1 MIKEFD
7 NIAIMSGDRN
17 ITYKQLL
24 DYINLFAEQTP
35 KDEAQPRTAENL
47 SKTIIFSEN
56 REGWLYA
63 FYSVWQNRGIAVPV
77 DASSM
82 VDDVAY
88 ILRDCEPSVIWTS
101 REKQPVI
108 EDALKVTGQS
118 VKVLVI
124 DDFETVTP
132 HPRGRKTEIEDENIF
147 VKDNHDPALIIY
159 TSGTT
164 GSPKGVVLS
173 YANLYA
179 NMYSVTYDVPIFNSE
194 RRTII
199 LLPLHHILPLVG
211 TVILPILGGGGV
223 AICPSM
229 SGPDIM
235 DTLTRGKIAI
245 FVGVPRL
252 WQTLFNGIKKK
263 IDERA
268 ATRMM
273 FNLCAKVGSKKLS
286 RKVFD
291 AVHQKMGGHLA
302 YCVSGGASLDKEI
315 GEGLRTLGITM
326 LEGYG
331 MSETAPII
339 SFTRPGDVIP
349 GCVGLP
355 MSTVTVKIVNDEIC
369 VKGPNVMLGYYN
381 RPEETAQVIDSEGFV
396 HTGDLGFIDELGRI
410 HITGRSK
417 EIIVLSNGKNV
428 QPNEIEYKIEKYD
441 DKVKEVAV
449 TQNGDLLCAIIVPQ
463 DEWARNMTDA
473 EIEEALKRQV
483 IEPYNSSVVNYKKI
497 KSIFVYHGELP
508 RTKLDKLQRFKL
520 KDILTPSDSPTGGGK
535 TPSNLNAKV
544 EKNLTDGSSLP
555 PVGESEGVLG
565 WVYPLLKQYIEK
577 EKKMEI
583 NPTDNLETDLAFD
596 SLDCVS
602 LQGFVEQTFG
612 IEIKADAFMKFKNVQ
627 AIADHIAKLSDGSEV
642 FEAEDINWHS
652 ILAGDSSNLEL
663 PSGSL
668 VTTAESLSKSFLK
681 VHNRLEIKGKENI
694 PANGNYI
701 IAPNHQSF
709 MDGQICVA
717 GLDNKALRNTYFY
730 AKENHVRGSVV
741 LYFANRLN
749 IVRMERSNLKN
760 SILKLGEVL
769 KRGKNIVIFPEG
781 RRTDDGKVGEF
792 KKTFAILSKEL
803 QVPILPVRISGAFEA
818 LPRGRKFP
826 NTHKITVEYLKP
838 VMPSSDETYD
848 EISEKVKEAIVKG

>member
-24 DYINLFAEQTP
+24 DYINLFAEQTQ

-88 ILRDCEPSVIWTS
+88 ILRDCQPSVIWTS
-101 REKQPVI
+101 REKLPVI

-291 AVHQKMGGHLA
+291 AVHQKMGGHLT

-463 DEWARNMTDA
+463 DEWARNMTDT

-520 KDILTPSDSPTGGGK
+520 KDLMLNSESKKMQNAECRMQNDSPTNNNAQ
-535 TPSNLNAKV
+535 PNSASSIQNSAFSNEYA
-544 EKNLTDGSSLP
+544 
-555 PVGESEGVLG
+555 
-565 WVYPLLKQYIEK
+565 LLKQYIEK

-627 AIADHIAKLSDGSEV
+627 AIADHIAKLSDGSEIS
-642 FEAEDINWHS
+642 EAEDINWHS

-694 PANGNYI
+694 PTNGNYI

-709 MDGQICVA
+709 LDGQISVA
-717 GLDNKALRNTYFY
+717 GLDNNALRNTYYY
-730 AKENHVRGSVV
+730 ATENHVRGSVV

-803 QVPILPVRISGAFEA
+803 QVPILPVRISGGFEA
-818 LPRGRKFP
+818 MPRGTKFP

-848 EISEKVKEAIVKG
+848 EISEKVREAIVKG

>member
-7 NIAIMSGDRN
+7 NIAIIAGERN

-56 REGWLYA
+56 REGWIYA

-82 VDDVAY
+82 VDDVVY
-88 ILRDCEPSVIWTS
+88 ILRDCQPSAIWTS
-101 REKQPVI
+101 KQKLPVI
-108 EDALKVTGQS
+108 EEALKVTEQN
-118 VKVLVI
+118 VQVLLI
-124 DDFETVTP
+124 DDYETIIP
-132 HPRGRKTEIEDENIF
+132 HPRGRKTDIEDENIF

-211 TVILPILGGGGV
+211 TVILPIIGGGGV

-235 DTLTRGKIAI
+235 ETLAKGKIAI

-252 WQTLFNGIKKK
+252 WQTLYNGIKKK

-273 FNLCAKVGSKKLS
+273 FNLCAKAGNKTLS
-286 RKVFD
+286 RKVFN
-291 AVHQKMGGHLA
+291 AVHQKLGGHLT
-302 YCVSGGASLDKEI
+302 YCVSGGASLDTEI
-315 GEGLRTLGITM
+315 GEGLRTLGLTM

-339 SFTRPGDVIP
+339 SFTRPGDIIP

-355 MSTVTVKIVNDEIC
+355 MSTVKVRIVDGEIC

-381 RPEETAQVIDSEGFV
+381 RPEETAQVIDNEGYV

-449 TQNGDLLCAIIVPQ
+449 TQDGDLLCAIIVPQ
-463 DEWARNMTDA
+463 DEWAKNLTDA
-473 EIEEALKRQV
+473 EIEEILKRQV
-483 IEPYNSSVVNYKKI
+483 IEPYNRSVVNYKKI
-497 KSIFVYHGELP
+497 KSIFVHHGSLP
-508 RTKLDKLQRFKL
+508 RTKLEKLQRFKL
-520 KDILTPSDSPTGGGK
+520 KDILNARVGDVSDKEENVQEQTVTK
-535 TPSNLNAKV
+535 EYAI
-544 EKNLTDGSSLP
+544 
-555 PVGESEGVLG
+555 
-565 WVYPLLKQYIEK
+565 LKQYIEN
-577 EKKMEI
+577 EKKMTI
-583 NPTDNLETDLAFD
+583 NPSDNLETDLAFD

-602 LQGFVEQTFG
+602 LQGFVEQAFG
-612 IEIKADAFMKFKNVQ
+612 IVIKADAFIKFENVQ
-627 AIADHIAKLSDGSEV
+627 AIADYIAVRKTRS
-642 FEAEDINWHS
+642 EAEETNWS
-652 ILAGDSSNLEL
+652 SLLSNDSSNLEL
-663 PSGSL
+663 PTGTL
-668 VTTAESLSKSFLK
+668 VTTAQGLFKTFLK
-681 VHNRLEIKGKENI
+681 HHNHLEIKGKENI
-694 PANGNYI
+694 PANGNFI
-701 IAPNHQSF
+701 IAPNHQCF

-717 GLDNKALRNTYFY
+717 GLDNKVLRNTYYY
-730 AKENHVRGSVV
+730 ATENHVRGAVV
-741 LYFANRLN
+741 VCFANRLN
-749 IVRMERSNLKN
+749 VIRMERSNLMN

-769 KRGKNIVIFPEG
+769 KKGKNIVIFPEG
-781 RRTDDGKVGEF
+781 RRTDDGHVGEF

-803 QVPILPVRISGAFEA
+803 QVPILPVRISGGFEA
-818 LPRGRKFP
+818 MPRGKKFP

-838 VMPSSDETYD
+838 IIPSTVNTYD
-848 EISEKVKEAIVKG
+848 EISEMVRKAIIEA

>member
-35 KDEAQPRTAENL
+35 KDETQPRTAENL
-47 SKTIIFSEN
+47 TKTMIFSEN

-88 ILRDCEPSVIWTS
+88 ILRDCQPSAIWTS
-101 REKQPVI
+101 KEKLSVI

-118 VKVLVI
+118 VKVLLI

-273 FNLCAKVGSKKLS
+273 FNLCAKVNNRALS

-428 QPNEIEYKIEKYD
+428 QPNELEYKIEKYD

-463 DEWARNMTDA
+463 DEWAKNMTDE

-520 KDILTPSDSPTGGGK
+520 KDIL
-535 TPSNLNAKV
+535 NAKASGLQD
-544 EKNLTDGSSLP
+544 ETANFGSAKSSNHQI
-555 PVGESEGVLG
+555 VKSSNEFA
-565 WVYPLLKQYIEK
+565 LLKQYIEK
-577 EKKMEI
+577 EKGMEI

-612 IEIKADAFMKFKNVQ
+612 IEIKADAFMKFENVQ
-627 AIADHIAKLSDGSEV
+627 AIADHIAKLSEGSDV
-642 FEAEDINWHS
+642 SEAEETNWHS
-652 ILAGDSSNLEL
+652 ILTGDSSNLEL

-668 VTTAESLSKSFLK
+668 VNTAEGLFKSFLK
-681 VHNRLEIKGKENI
+681 AHNRLEIKGKENI
-694 PANGNYI
+694 PTNGNFI

-709 MDGQICVA
+709 LDGQICVA
-717 GLDNKALRNTYFY
+717 GLDKKTLCNTYYY
-730 AKENHVRGSVV
+730 AKENHVRGAVV
-741 LYFANRLN
+741 KYLANRLN

-769 KRGKNIVIFPEG
+769 KKGKNIVIFPEG
-781 RRTDDGKVGEF
+781 RRTDDGNVGEF
-792 KKTFAILSKEL
+792 KKMFAILSKEL
-803 QVPILPVRISGAFEA
+803 QVPIVPVRISGAFEA

-838 VMPSSDETYD
+838 IMPSSGDTY
-848 EISEKVKEAIVKG
+848 EGLSEKVRATIIKG